1 MIEIIIILIIALL
14 VLRPVRVIQQYEVG
28 LLFELG
34 KYAGK
39 LGPGIHPVIPLIQKV
54 KQVDIREK
62 LIDIPA
68 QEVITKDNGTV
79 VVDGVVYY
87 KIVDAEKAILNI
99 YDYEEA
105 ISQLA
110 QTYLRATIGKLE
122 LDELL
127 SAREKLNAELR
138 DRLDSE
144 TDAWG
149 IKITKLEIKKIDPP
163 KSIQQAMAQQL
174 TAEREKR
181 ARLTAA
187 EAEKQEQITKAEG
200 YKQSNILRAEADAKV
215 LEIDVIAKSQAKIRD
230 AEAEARKIELLA
242 EAEAKKIKLITEA
255 EIERVNKLSKYINDD
270 YLKYLYIEN
279 LPKLSSNSKSIIVP
293 YEALNITTLAEI
305 FKNKE

>member
-14 VLRPVRVIQQYEVG
+14 VLRPVRVIQQYEIG

-34 KYAGK
+34 KYKGK
-39 LGPGIHPVIPLIQKV
+39 LGPGIHIVMPLIQKV

-87 KIVDAEKAILNI
+87 KIVDPEKAILNI

-215 LEIDVIAKSQAKIRD
+215 LEIDVMAKSQAKIRD

>member
-1 MIEIIIILIIALL
+1 MIEIIIILLIALL
-14 VLRPVRVIQQYEVG
+14 IFRPVRVIQQYEVG

-39 LGPGIHPVIPLIQKV
+39 LGPGIHIVMPLIQKV
-54 KQVDIREK
+54 QQVDIREK

-215 LEIDVIAKSQAKIRD
+215 LEIDVMAKSQAKIRD

>member
-1 MIEIIIILIIALL
+1 MIEIIVILIIALL
-14 VLRPVRVIQQYEVG
+14 VFRPVRVIQQYEIG

-39 LGPGIHPVIPLIQKV
+39 LGPGIHFVMPLIQKV

-215 LEIDVIAKSQAKIRD
+215 LEIDVMAKSQAKIRD

>member
-14 VLRPVRVIQQYEVG
+14 VFRPVKVIQQYEIG

-39 LGPGIHPVIPLIQKV
+39 LGPGVHIVMPLIQKV
-54 KQVDIREK
+54 QRVDIREK

-149 IKITKLEIKKIDPP
+149 IKVTKLEIKKIDPP

-215 LEIDVIAKSQAKIRD
+215 LEIDVMAKSQAKIRD

-270 YLKYLYIEN
+270 YFKYLYIEN
-279 LPKLSSNSKSIIVP
+279 LPKLSSN
-293 YEALNITTLAEI
+293 
-305 FKNKE
+305 

>member
-1 MIEIIIILIIALL
+1 MIEIIIILLIALL
-14 VLRPVRVIQQYEVG
+14 IFRPVRVIQQYEVG

-34 KYAGK
+34 KYKGK

-215 LEIDVIAKSQAKIRD
+215 LEIDVMAKSQAKIRD

>member
-39 LGPGIHPVIPLIQKV
+39 LGPGIHIVMPLIQKV

-187 EAEKQEQITKAEG
+187 EAEKQEQITRAEG

-215 LEIDVIAKSQAKIRD
+215 LEIDVMAKSQAKIRD

>member
-1 MIEIIIILIIALL
+1 MIEIIIILLIALL
-14 VLRPVRVIQQYEVG
+14 VFRPVKVIQQYEIG

-39 LGPGIHPVIPLIQKV
+39 LGPGVHIVMPLIQKV

-62 LIDIPA
+62 LIDVPA

-174 TAEREKR
+174 TAERERR

-215 LEIDVIAKSQAKIRD
+215 LEIDVMAKSQAKIRD

>member
-14 VLRPVRVIQQYEVG
+14 VFRPVKVIQQYEIG

-39 LGPGIHPVIPLIQKV
+39 LGPGVHIVMPLIQKV
-54 KQVDIREK
+54 QQVDIREK
-62 LIDIPA
+62 LIDVPA

-215 LEIDVIAKSQAKIRD
+215 LEIDVMAKSQAKIRD

-279 LPKLSSNSKSIIVP
+279 LPKLSSNSKSIVVP

>member
-1 MIEIIIILIIALL
+1 M
-14 VLRPVRVIQQYEVG
+14 
-28 LLFELG
+28 
-34 KYAGK
+34 
-39 LGPGIHPVIPLIQKV
+39 PLIQKV

-215 LEIDVIAKSQAKIRD
+215 LEIDVMAKSQAKIRD

-242 EAEAKKIKLITEA
+242 EAEARKIKLITEA

>member
-14 VLRPVRVIQQYEVG
+14 VFRPVKVIQQYEIG

-39 LGPGIHPVIPLIQKV
+39 LGPGVHIVMPLIQKV
-54 KQVDIREK
+54 QQVDIREK
-62 LIDIPA
+62 LIDVPA

-87 KIVDAEKAILNI
+87 KIIDAEKAILNI
-99 YDYEEA
+99 YNYEEA

-215 LEIDVIAKSQAKIRD
+215 LEIDVMAKSQAKIRD

>member
-1 MIEIIIILIIALL
+1 MIEIIIILLIALL
-14 VLRPVRVIQQYEVG
+14 IFRPVRVIQQYEIG

-39 LGPGIHPVIPLIQKV
+39 LGPGIHIVMPLIQKV

-215 LEIDVIAKSQAKIRD
+215 LEIDVMAKSQAKIRD